1 MGGVVSLMLIVVV
14 SLLAETSYQMEVV
27 RDNTVRLHIL
37 ANSNSQQ
44 DQAVKLQ
51 VRDALLEESEN
62 WFEDCNQKQ
71 DVLDVLQQRQD
82 DIADICRQT
91 LQQLNCQ
98 QDVTVSVDN
107 EWFDTRDY
115 TEFCMPCGNYDCIKI
130 ELGAGAGHNWWCV
143 LYPQLCIASAGSI
156 DAKDSYGENG
166 VRVIDSENITRSFK
180 IVDWFYNLVHLVGDF
195 I

>member
-107 EWFDTRDY
+107 EWCDTRDY

-166 VRVIDSENITRSFK
+166 VRVIDSENITISFK